1 ERGDSMSM
9 TMNFKA
15 VAMKAL
21 LGLVDDD
28 NDSSSSEADKNKP
41 KKPVSPIRRRA
52 AVAAAS
58 KRKPVDESDDDD
70 DVGDTRPTH
79 DDSEE
84 EFGSSKSRRSRKR
97 PRTSSST
104 SSHRAQD
111 SSKKKHPSPQTAA
124 STAASTA
131 VGNNTKVLTKEERR
145 ENKRLRDNASKR
157 MKRAAEKE
165 RLEKER
171 QDKAAREVEHASTKP
186 DASVAQATD
195 VTSATESQDDLSST
209 QSSSRRSHGHDDVK
223 QDKTTTHDDTRHKKQ
238 PRADS
243 TDTADDGRPP
253 SKPSNGHLPG
263 EERRRHGASKPRT
276 KTQDKEGDDT
286 LDERR
291 RRRGA
296 PAVQEDAAPSTSHG
310 PAPTSRRPSVEV
322 DALSVMLP
330 PPLPVPGHGDTA
342 AELSIRPLST
352 RPHHIDRRPPPV
364 PSPPAAAIVR
374 TLEHPLD
381 KTHEPSTEA
390 DAVVVPVEKDNASN
404 GLMSIASSTNGETLP
419 DQAASDSMPRNRLP
433 DPAAAASDT
442 NIHVDFGSPHPKHEQ
457 GEVSEAKPSSADDAA
472 AETNPA
478 GSSRPPPSVA
488 VPDGVPPAEDFII
501 PKKEKVVAAAAVP
514 AGIVDAQDDL
524 PIPRRG
530 STPPPSRVRRPS
542 PPPVSSSY
550 PRHASSHN
558 YGSSRGTQP
567 STIGHQPNVVT
578 YTAPPASSVPFRD
591 LLHFEYPA
599 TDIKFHQKVTQYG
612 SIARCLPPTFTSSS
626 ARSQRPPTKYGVL
639 LPPSSSSSAPSVYE
653 EPRAFGRGRDSHRT
667 LGDGPAFFGI
677 DATCPAALRPD
688 RAAHARQVAVEADVA
703 DTVLNTLRPWT
714 RSWVQRH
721 LYSTT
726 FQPLSARHRITVL
739 FRHMRYT
746 HPSGGIMFNTTGVCH
761 AYAKTLAV
769 RFAVGPDRDS
779 PGIDIPPDSWKV
791 LQKSRSSFVYAKYY
805 SMEDAQMA
813 VDTHV
818 DDDGR
823 PGVIVQDAYFV
834 LPPSPP
840 LPPPP
845 TTTDGQHEP
854 RRREVSPPRVPET
867 RGLPI
872 SSNTPPLQ
880 LQPPLPPPDDETRR
894 RMALV
899 HPPLPPPDDE
909 TRRRLALVHPPLPP
923 PGDEARRRMALV
935 HPPLPPPDDDWQRRM
950 DASRWSDSSRKE
962 PTTTGWGGGGAP
974 ASRHEP
980 TTAPPPLPSD
990 TQGPPPPPPSSSSS
1004 TLPQHYSR
1012 HDGDGSGKK
1021 EEDAVKS
1028 QVDYRR
1034 NRRES
1039 MEEGEVAA
1047 PTRKPQQVLPSTRE
1061 HDDASDGAGVGD
1073 ALSSSAPPPAAAAEA
1088 TAREQDRPPPPIS
1101 SADGG
1106 RDRSRGR
1113 RTTSPP
1119 PLPRSS
1125 TSTGLDQPTK
1135 TRHVSPDRRRSSWS
1149 SERSANS
1156 TRPAKDSRQPRR
1168 SAERGRRSPDPRRP
1182 RRSRSRDRPP
1192 RVVMVTCPGMK
1203 RDDGLVRAFF
1213 RDCGQVDNV
1222 EWRSGPPDYAYV
1234 TFHSAT
1240 AAAAALRHKDR
1251 ALLGATPARVEL
1263 PRRLS
1268 TPHASSTHR

>member
-1 ERGDSMSM
+1 MNEATRERGDSMSM

-111 SSKKKHPSPQTAA
+111 SSKKKHPSPQIAA

-195 VTSATESQDDLSST
+195 VTSATESQDDPSST

-223 QDKTTTHDDTRHKKQ
+223 QDKKTTHDDTRHKKQ

-404 GLMSIASSTNGETLP
+404 GLMSIPSSTNGETL
-419 DQAASDSMPRNRLP
+419 QAASDSMPRNRLP

-472 AETNPA
+472 ADNPA
-478 GSSRPPPSVA
+478 SSSRPSPTLPSVA

-501 PKKEKVVAAAAVP
+501 PKKEKVVVAAVP

-530 STPPPSRVRRPS
+530 STPPPS
-542 PPPVSSSY
+542 
-550 PRHASSHN
+550 
-558 YGSSRGTQP
+558 
-567 STIGHQPNVVT
+567 
-578 YTAPPASSVPFRD
+578 
-591 LLHFEYPA
+591 
-599 TDIKFHQKVTQYG
+599 
-612 SIARCLPPTFTSSS
+612 
-626 ARSQRPPTKYGVL
+626 
-639 LPPSSSSSAPSVYE
+639 
-653 EPRAFGRGRDSHRT
+653 
-667 LGDGPAFFGI
+667 
-677 DATCPAALRPD
+677 
-688 RAAHARQVAVEADVA
+688 
-703 DTVLNTLRPWT
+703 
-714 RSWVQRH
+714 
-721 LYSTT
+721 
-726 FQPLSARHRITVL
+726 
-739 FRHMRYT
+739 
-746 HPSGGIMFNTTGVCH
+746 
-761 AYAKTLAV
+761 
-769 RFAVGPDRDS
+769 
-779 PGIDIPPDSWKV
+779 
-791 LQKSRSSFVYAKYY
+791 
-805 SMEDAQMA
+805 
-813 VDTHV
+813 
-818 DDDGR
+818 
-823 PGVIVQDAYFV
+823 
-834 LPPSPP
+834 
-840 LPPPP
+840 
-845 TTTDGQHEP
+845 
-854 RRREVSPPRVPET
+854 
-867 RGLPI
+867 
-872 SSNTPPLQ
+872 
-880 LQPPLPPPDDETRR
+880 
-894 RMALV
+894 
-899 HPPLPPPDDE
+899 
-909 TRRRLALVHPPLPP
+909 
-923 PGDEARRRMALV
+923 
-935 HPPLPPPDDDWQRRM
+935 
-950 DASRWSDSSRKE
+950 
-962 PTTTGWGGGGAP
+962 
-974 ASRHEP
+974 
-980 TTAPPPLPSD
+980 
-990 TQGPPPPPPSSSSS
+990 
-1004 TLPQHYSR
+1004 
-1012 HDGDGSGKK
+1012 
-1021 EEDAVKS
+1021 
-1028 QVDYRR
+1028 
-1034 NRRES
+1034 
-1039 MEEGEVAA
+1039 
-1047 PTRKPQQVLPSTRE
+1047 
-1061 HDDASDGAGVGD
+1061 
-1073 ALSSSAPPPAAAAEA
+1073 
-1088 TAREQDRPPPPIS
+1088 
-1101 SADGG
+1101 
-1106 RDRSRGR
+1106 
-1113 RTTSPP
+1113 
-1119 PLPRSS
+1119 
-1125 TSTGLDQPTK
+1125 
-1135 TRHVSPDRRRSSWS
+1135 
-1149 SERSANS
+1149 
-1156 TRPAKDSRQPRR
+1156 
-1168 SAERGRRSPDPRRP
+1168 
-1182 RRSRSRDRPP
+1182 
-1192 RVVMVTCPGMK
+1192 
-1203 RDDGLVRAFF
+1203 
-1213 RDCGQVDNV
+1213 
-1222 EWRSGPPDYAYV
+1222 
-1234 TFHSAT
+1234 
-1240 AAAAALRHKDR
+1240 
-1251 ALLGATPARVEL
+1251 
-1263 PRRLS
+1263 
-1268 TPHASSTHR
+1268 